1 MKKTIVTHNY
11 FVYILTN
18 KLKSVLY
25 IGVSNNLKNRLYS
38 HANPELDSKHFTHK
52 YNCNYLV
59 YFEQFQRIEV
69 AIQREKQL
77 KKWSRLK
84 KESLINA
91 SNPDWKFLN
100 DLL

>member
-1 MKKTIVTHNY
+1 M
-11 FVYILTN
+11 
-18 KLKSVLY
+18 
-25 IGVSNNLKNRLYS
+25 YS
-38 HANPELDSKHFTHK
+38 HATPEVDSKHFTHK

-59 YFEQFQRIEV
+59 YFEKFQRIEV
-69 AIQREKQL
+69 ALQREKQL

-91 SNPDWKFLN
+91 SNPDWKFLD